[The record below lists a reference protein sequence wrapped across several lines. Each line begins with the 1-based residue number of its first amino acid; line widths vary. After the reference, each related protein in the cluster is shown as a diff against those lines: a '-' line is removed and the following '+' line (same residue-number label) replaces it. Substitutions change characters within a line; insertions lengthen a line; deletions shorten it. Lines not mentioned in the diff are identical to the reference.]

1 MLRYTMFLVS
11 SDLFC
16 TYSSSVLCGLNYVP
30 TVYQLDFIIG
40 EDISLTLY
48 LMSVISNRPIC
59 LILLCKFEFEVVIYV
74 VFLIHTST
82 HLRYYFVFQISITL
96 EFQEIEVQFHL
107 IISKIRSAIRHR
119 HQNHVACPVCSPRL
133 VVQYRI

>member
-74 VFLIHTST
+74 VFLIRCTTDIYTKST
-82 HLRYYFVFQISITL
+82 HLRYYFVF
-96 EFQEIEVQFHL
+96 
-107 IISKIRSAIRHR
+107 
-119 HQNHVACPVCSPRL
+119 
-133 VVQYRI
+133 